1 MHLRFSI
8 RRPLGLALTALVATL
23 LVAASGERAEAA
35 RISKS
40 QGSKVLID
48 LEGTSA
54 SPGGQFYVVNN
65 GRRVGVV
72 KISRVQGG
80 RATGDVMKGS
90 APAGASVESA
100 GGGGNARNSGRGG
113 RSQARSSR
121 PTYRPPVAN
130 ATYIGVMAGYG
141 MDSQTVKTVD
151 AAGNTGS
158 VSMSGSGYSLKGFMD
173 MPFSGSLG
181 LIGRGG
187 IEQLN
192 LTGGSDTTSI
202 MYLTADALLRYSF
215 GSGTFIPFGALGL
228 GIHFP
233 LSKSSTVLDVPRISS
248 TTVFFFT
255 GGFNYQWNRDMIVTV
270 IAEYGMFP
278 PSNDVSTTLIA
289 IRGGAGWRF

>member
-8 RRPLGLALTALVATL
+8 WRPLGLFILVAALVAM
-23 LVAASGERAEAA
+23 AGGERAEAA
-35 RISKS
+35 RIAKS
-40 QGSKVLID
+40 QGSKALID
-48 LEGTSA
+48 LEGMSA
-54 SPGGQFYVVNN
+54 SPGEQFYIVNN
-65 GRRVGVV
+65 GKRVGVI

-80 RATGDVMKGS
+80 RATGDIMKGS
-90 APAGASVESA
+90 APSGASVESA
-100 GGGGNARNSGRGG
+100 GGGGGSRSSRGG
-113 RSQARSSR
+113 RGQMRSSPR
-121 PTYRPPVAN
+121 TVRRTNTSGTFVGA
-130 ATYIGVMAGYG
+130 IAGFG

-151 AAGNTGS
+151 AQGNSAS

-181 LIGRGG
+181 LIGRAG
-187 IEQLN
+187 IEQMN
-192 LTGGSDTTSI
+192 LTGGSDNTSI

-215 GSGTFIPFGALGL
+215 GSGGFVPYVAAGL

-248 TTVFFFT
+248 TTVFFAT
-255 GGFNYQWNRDMIVTV
+255 GGMNYFMSSDMYITAL
-270 IAEYGMFP
+270 AEYGMFP